1 MCDVERH
8 RMTRM
13 KQTFSRSSVE
23 YENMTHFLPL
33 LIIDKFSHSFAATEI
48 RCQEKSRGGLR
59 YEVIMA
65 EPNLV
70 KSQAPV
76 GEKKKAPVV
85 KPQLSVN
92 DIEEKLKAAEQRRLV

>member
-1 MCDVERH
+1 
-8 RMTRM
+8 MTKM
-13 KQTFSRSSVE
+13 SRLSVAMS
-23 YENMTHFLPL
+23 NTKNSDLLFHVL
-33 LIIDKFSHSFAATEI
+33 LIIEIFIVIAATEI

-70 KSQAPV
+70 KSQAPN
-76 GEKKKAPVV
+76 GEKKKSTES
-85 KPQLSVN
+85 KSLSAH